1 MVVFAPISKDAD
13 WRLSL
18 EERAR
23 AQDWQVFHAWG
34 EHEVALLDAHRD
46 VIFLANDFDAEVRF
60 CPTHIV
66 CLVED
71 PRVVDRHFRERLGY
85 GEHSLWRTTTWYAE
99 ALSSR
104 SASISFSRIDLDS
117 KIYFPGLG
125 IVSLAQDAKP
135 VEALEPDL
143 SGALSMFDDLS
154 QPRAMAAT
162 WSLDYFA
169 KPGGD
174 DTSGW
179 FELFGPRRIL
189 VAGPYF
195 WLPKGIWRARMEILI
210 DTEGFDAS
218 LRVEWGLSDHHSMLE
233 SVIRKSGR
241 YEIVMDYTWDAPAA
255 ADFRILINR
264 AAFGGRVHLS
274 DCEVAPVLLENGD
287 QAVGM
292 LESRASLKV

>member
-1 MVVFAPISKDAD
+1 MVVFAPVSEDEA
-13 WRLSL
+13 WRCTL
-18 EERAR
+18 EEW
-23 AQDWQVFHAWG
+23 AQYEAWQVFHAWG
-34 EHEVALLDAHRD
+34 DHEVAQYNPDRDA
-46 VIFLANDFDAEVRF
+46 VLLANDFDAEVRF
-60 CPTHIV
+60 SPTHIV

-71 PRVVDRHFRERLGY
+71 PRIVDRHFRERLGY

-99 ALSSR
+99 ALSSGN
-104 SASISFSRIDLDS
+104 APVYFARIDQS
-117 KIYFPGLG
+117 AKIDFPGLG
-125 IVSLAQDAKP
+125 VVGLAGDIKSI
-135 VEALEPDL
+135 ETLEPDL

-154 QPRAMAAT
+154 QDRTMAAT

-179 FELFGPRRIL
+179 FDLFGTRRIL

-195 WLPKGIWRARMEILI
+195 WLPRGTWRARMEMFI

-218 LRVEWGLSDHHSMLE
+218 LRVEWGLSDHHSMVE

-255 ADFRILINR
+255 ADFRVLINR

-274 DCEVAPVLLENGD
+274 DCEIIPVLPGNGN

-292 LESRASLKV
+292 LESRASLKT